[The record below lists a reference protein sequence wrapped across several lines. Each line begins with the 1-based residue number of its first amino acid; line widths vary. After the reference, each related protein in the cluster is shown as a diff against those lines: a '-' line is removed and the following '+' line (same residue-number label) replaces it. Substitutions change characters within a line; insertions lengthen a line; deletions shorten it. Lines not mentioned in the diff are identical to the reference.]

1 MAVILYVR
9 VETSHKGSNTVG
21 STCNLWNRQKTEF
34 GEAVLIRYDLHIHMI
49 LDGVDFRKAIDLHR
63 AYPCETL
70 IRSRLEQYR
79 AQGITFLRDG
89 GDAWDVSL
97 HARAIAKEYG
107 IDYRTPAFPIYKKGH
122 YGSFI
127 GRGYATLDDY
137 RRLLD
142 VLHEKNADFVKL
154 MISGLIDFSKANTL
168 TEDGLPQEEICRL
181 VELAHRE
188 GFAVM
193 LHTNGDRAANAAMD
207 ADAES
212 IEHGAFF
219 SQETL
224 LRLARTGTLWVP
236 TLSTIGNLIGCGRY
250 PDGELQPLLRKQQ
263 ENLAFVAE
271 NGGLI
276 GLGTDAGA
284 YRVPHAEAVSH
295 ERHYLGNIPDPILHS
310 AAIYARSEF
319 SPKPLFKK

>member
-1 MAVILYVR
+1 MIG
-9 VETSHKGSNTVG
+9 H
-21 STCNLWNRQKTEF
+21 
-34 GEAVLIRYDLHIHMI
+34 DLHIHMI
-49 LDGVDFRKAIDLHR
+49 LDGVDFRKAIDAHR
-63 AYPCETL
+63 EHPCGKL
-70 IRSRLEQYR
+70 IRSRLEKYR

-97 HARAIAKEYG
+97 RARELAKEYG
-107 IDYRTPAFPIYKKGH
+107 IDYRSPAFPIYKRGH

-127 GRGYATLDDY
+127 GKGFDTLDDY

-142 VLHEKNADFVKL
+142 VLHEKKADFVKL
-154 MISGLIDFSKANTL
+154 MISGLIDFSRANTL
-168 TEDGLPQEEICRL
+168 TEEGLSPDEICRL
-181 VELAHRE
+181 VELAHGE

-207 ADAES
+207 AKGES

-224 LRLARTGTLWVP
+224 LRIAKTRTLWVP
-236 TLSTIGNLIGCGRY
+236 TLSTIGNLIGCGRF
-250 PDGELQPLLRKQQ
+250 PDDVLRPLLRKQQ
-263 ENLAFVAE
+263 ENIAFVAE

-284 YRVPHAEAVSH
+284 YCVPHAEAVSH
-295 ERHYLGNIPDPILHS
+295 EQHYLRSVSDSTLQ
-310 AAIYARSEF
+310 AATDFVRSEF
-319 SPKPLFKK
+319 SPKK